1 MSTLEFRRQKVV
13 ARIRNPL
20 ENFQLTEDTIEIRY
34 DPLLGH
40 SMRITKPKGLDKTP
54 VGNPLKEFVEA
65 ANACFFC
72 EGKVET
78 STPMLPPEILPEGRI
93 SVGSALLFPNLAGFA
108 RYSGVSIF
116 SKDLFIYPS
125 EFTVEHVLN
134 ALKAIQIYFQKCA
147 ATDPDPLY
155 PSVNAN
161 YLLPSGSSIL
171 HPHLQPILDP
181 FPTNFHRRLLD
192 ASAQYYQ
199 TRGRDFWTD
208 LKEAE
213 RTGPRFVAET
223 AHTFWYTPFAPTG
236 FNEINGIIG
245 GGESYLDLSEET
257 LRELAEIVVKIL
269 RFYDYLQHNSFNFSL
284 FSPPVN
290 PTVAYR
296 HFPCHFKMVTRP
308 VFRAHYRND
317 ITFFERLHQ
326 ESMLDQFPEDVAA
339 KFREFL
345 NDKQNS

>member
-1 MSTLEFRRQKVV
+1 MSPIPFRREKVI
-13 ARIRNPL
+13 AQIRNPL
-20 ENFQLTEDTIEIRY
+20 ENFELTEDTIEIRY

-54 VGNPLKEFVEA
+54 VGNPLQEFVA
-65 ANACFFC
+65 ASERCFFC

-78 STPMLPPEILPEGRI
+78 STPMLPPDILPEGRI
-93 SVGSALLFPNLAGFA
+93 AVGTALLFPNLAGFA

-125 EFTVEHVLN
+125 EFTGEQVFN

-147 ATDPDPLY
+147 ANDADTLY

-181 FPTNFHRRLLD
+181 FPTNFHRRLLE
-192 ASAQYYQ
+192 ASAQYRKEQ
-199 TRGRDFWTD
+199 GSDFWED
-208 LKEAE
+208 LKETE
-213 RTGPRFVAET
+213 RSGPRFIKET
-223 AHTFWYTPFAPTG
+223 AHTFWYAPFAPTG

-245 GGESYLDLSEET
+245 SGETYLELSEDT
-257 LRELAEIVVKIL
+257 LSELAETIVQIL
-269 RFYDYLQHNSFNFSL
+269 RFYDYIQHNSFNFSL
-284 FSPPVN
+284 FSAPVN
-290 PTVAYR
+290 AR
-296 HFPCHFKMVTRP
+296 DQQEKLPCYFKMVTRP

-326 ESMLDQFPEDVAA
+326 ESMLDQFPEDVEA

-345 NDKQNS
+345 NGGKNA